1 MVKEVSG
8 ERLLKAGDKEYV
20 LRFDF
25 AAVAEVESRLGKSI
39 VDVIVSMNKSSKLS
53 DLATLFAA
61 AAKIDTEEAWAVLC
75 DVGFGDATEK
85 IVDAL
90 EATLNPKGFKPGNRK
105 ARTAKAA

>member
-25 AAVAEVESRLGKSI
+25 AAVAEIESRLGKSI
-39 VDVIVSMNKSSKLS
+39 VDVIVGMTKSPKLS
-53 DLATLFAA
+53 DVTVLFAA
-61 AAKIDTEEAWAVLC
+61 AAKIDTEEAWSVLSET
-75 DVGFGDATEK
+75 GFGQATEK